1 MFKPYS
7 DFVANVRLKMNPK
20 ETDLLLSFHDNN
32 DGDDGGG
39 DGGDVVMTTVRRWE
53 RGEGDGR
60 GDDGEMAGVL
70 MVLRPTR
77 PPLRTGHWV
86 HWRGRGRDMVPGQG
100 SLRHRW

>member
-1 MFKPYS
+1 MCPVIS
-7 DFVANVRLKMNPK
+7 TLCDPI
-20 ETDLLLSFHDNN
+20 DCLLSFHDNN

-70 MVLRPTR
+70 MVLRLTR
-77 PPLRTGHWV
+77 HTPGIGSTGEGV
-86 HWRGRGRDMVPGQG
+86 VGTRCPGRAASGTGGDG
-100 SLRHRW
+100 WW

>member
-20 ETDLLLSFHDNN
+20 ETDLLPSFHDNN

-53 RGEGDGR
+53 RGEGDGL

-70 MVLRPTR
+70 MVLRLTR
-77 PPLRTGHWV
+77 HTPGIGSTGKDV
-86 HWRGRGRDMVPGQG
+86 RRDTVPGQG
-100 SLRHRW
+100 SLRNRW